1 MKAAVHYEYG
11 SPDVIQIREL
21 EKPFPGN
28 DEVLVRIHAATVNR
42 TDCAM
47 LAADPWFMRFLTGL
61 TKPNKIISGTDF
73 AGVIEETGKD
83 VKLFKTGDRVFGFDD
98 NGLSSHAEYMRISEN
113 NALATIPEDITF
125 EQAAASIEGAHY
137 AFNFISK
144 VDLKSGQKVLVNGAS
159 GAIGSAAVQLLKNS
173 GANITA
179 VCSSKNSE
187 LISSLGAE
195 KVIDYEKED
204 FTKSDEKFDYVFDTV
219 GKSTFG
225 KCKPIL
231 KDGGIYIS
239 SELGPNAQN
248 VFYSLFTPFFGKK
261 KVKFPMPLNR
271 LESVLY
277 IRKLLEEGKFS
288 PVIDREYTLDKT
300 AEAFRYVMTGEKT
313 GNVVINV

>member
-1 MKAAVHYEYG
+1 MKAAVHYQYG
-11 SPDVIQIREL
+11 SSDVIQIRDVDKPVPADNEL
-21 EKPFPGN
+21 
-28 DEVLVRIHAATVNR
+28 LVRVHSATVNR

-47 LAADPWFMRFLTGL
+47 LTADPWFMRFLTGL
-61 TKPNKIISGTDF
+61 TKPKKSISGTDF
-73 AGVIEETGKD
+73 AGVVEFAGKN
-83 VKLFKTGDRVFGFDD
+83 VSKFKTGDRVFGFDD
-98 NGLSSHAEYMRISEN
+98 NGLGSHAEYMTISGN
-113 NALATIPEDITF
+113 NAISVIPEDISF

-137 AFNFISK
+137 AYNFLNK
-144 VDLKSGQKVLVNGAS
+144 VNIKAGQKVLVNGAS
-159 GAIGSAAVQLLKNS
+159 GAIGSAAVQLLKIS
-173 GANITA
+173 GADITA
-179 VCSSKNSE
+179 VCNTKNKE

-204 FTKSDEKFDYVFDTV
+204 FTKSDEKFDFVFDTV

-277 IRKLLEEGKFS
+277 IKKLLEEGKFS

-313 GNVVINV
+313 GNVLIVL